1 MTEANIFTTQL
12 GVAPRRGWQSVMG
25 MALMA
30 SLALSPGGA
39 FGDNTA
45 TAPAAEE
52 GVVAMTEQVTQ
63 SGMAELRTEFMQNKR
78 EMHQFE
84 TQAAQAGPLKDLTAE
99 IKQISRQIG
108 DLIEQ
113 LKQAPEKADEWNA
126 QISELREQRKM
137 KVAARLTLLNESE
150 EYRALG
156 SRRADLMEQIRAL
169 LSEGASGPGS
179 SSQEMG
185 RE

>member
-1 MTEANIFTTQL
+1 
-12 GVAPRRGWQSVMG
+12 
-25 MALMA
+25 MALTVV
-30 SLALSPGGA
+30 LAVFPRGA
-39 FGDNTA
+39 FGDISA
-45 TAPAAEE
+45 TEPAAAEA
-52 GVVAMTEQVTQ
+52 VVVITEQVAQ

-84 TQAAQAGPLKDLTAE
+84 TQAAQAGPLKELTAE

-113 LKQAPEKADEWNA
+113 LEQTPAKSDEWNA

-137 KVAARLTLLNESE
+137 KVVARLTLLNESE

-169 LSEGASGPGS
+169 LSEGASGSGS

>member
-84 TQAAQAGPLKDLTAE
+84 TQAAQAGPLKEVVAE

-108 DLIEQ
+108 DLAGQLEQ
-113 LKQAPEKADEWNA
+113 EPENADELDA
-126 QISELREQRKM
+126 QISELRQQRKE
-137 KVAARLTLLNESE
+137 KEVERLTLLNESE

-156 SRRADLMEQIRAL
+156 IRRVDLMEQIRIL
-169 LSEGASGPGS
+169 LSEGAPRPESN
-179 SSQEMG
+179 SQGMG